1 MHEWTDTCYNYVMND
16 NEKFS
21 DEEIIEKV
29 RSRDQELYTVIV
41 DRYQNKL
48 LRYATNLIKD
58 EPKAVDV
65 VQESFIKAFINL
77 NGFDLKKNFSSWIY
91 RIVHNEVMNS
101 VKKYQ
106 KEIIIPDGVDFQSDE
121 DIENDFEKKE
131 IIAKVEKC
139 LGEMPLLYSEP
150 LTLRYIEEKSY
161 EEISEILRIPMGTVA
176 TRVSRAKLLMKHIC
190 QKN

>member
-1 MHEWTDTCYNYVMND
+1 MND

-29 RSRDQELYTVIV
+29 RSGDQELYAIIV
-41 DRYQNKL
+41 QRYQNKL

-58 EPKAVDV
+58 ERKAVDV

-77 NGFDLKKNFSSWIY
+77 NGFDLKKKFSSWIY
-91 RIVHNEVMNS
+91 RIVHNEAMNS
-101 VKKYQ
+101 VKKY
-106 KEIIIPDGVDFQSDE
+106 KNEILIPDGVDFQSDE
-121 DIENDFEKKE
+121 DIENEFEKKE

-161 EEISEILRIPMGTVA
+161 DEISDILRIPMGTVA
-176 TRVSRAKLLMKHIC
+176 TRMSRAKILMKHIC
-190 QKN
+190 QKS